1 MLMIMIGVD
10 LGHCETCAA
19 VSTGFSNNKYEVKRL
34 NVDQHDNLM
43 PTQLMLTNEQMRKL
57 KGVANPDSK
66 FLASLGEIRIGDRL
80 PLLDEQDDGEVFAYF
95 KACPDQFEEPYGSGS
110 VAKACRITRGQL
122 LACFVHT
129 LISNII
135 RYNPDK
141 FQGVSVKEIGLMVGC
156 PTTEKWTSQ
165 QNRAKYATLIGRA
178 TGVKMV
184 KIEPE
189 SRAALFSAVEGE
201 NRNVSAK
208 DGVLVFDFGSSTAD
222 CTYMK
227 LGDKCLE
234 FSWDLGAVWI
244 ERTMV
249 TLGIK
254 KGMQAGAF
262 SAVPNDFKIRNEVNT
277 FRRIKESYFSGEYG
291 KSGKSFIICDEYM
304 VKVNDNYINSV
315 INEPLVINC
324 NGRSRTKTGSWKE
337 LCRGFFE
344 TAQKMLAEYDTDA
357 ECIVI
362 TGGASHMR
370 FIYDCCKE
378 VFSNIPASK
387 IYIEDNPSFT
397 VSTGLEWINVSN
409 EGYDKCVQNAQKDV
423 MQNTSTN
430 TSSLKS
436 NIAQETSDYLRPQL
450 QRILEAWQSKPDP
463 LTRRMLSND
472 IERFL
477 NSSATK
483 QKNDEIC
490 QKALSKWKDQLSD
503 KMLSAVEKEI
513 RNIYSDSVARGLEI
527 PDSLWKKL
535 QSANSNTSKTIEGL
549 ISSMKIDNAVVE
561 GLKLLGTIVTGIV
574 GLPFAILD
582 AVLGTNMADFFDRLF
597 DKIENAHTNQDMDKP
612 LGWMAK
618 KSVIKAHNN
627 LIGNLQTTLSKSMDE
642 SFKTVDK
649 EYPEMVKSILKNAF
663 DISMLKP
670 ESFKVNKMYENY

>member
-1 MLMIMIGVD
+1 MIMIGVD

-19 VSTGFSNNKYEVKRL
+19 ISNAFGDNKYEVKRL

-57 KGVANPDSK
+57 KGVANPDAA
-66 FLASLGEIRIGDRL
+66 FLASLGEIKIGDKL

-95 KACPDQFEEPYGSGS
+95 KACPDQFNEPYGSGS
-110 VAKACRITRGQL
+110 VSKACGITRGQL
-122 LACFVHT
+122 LACFAYT

-141 FQGVSVKEIGLMVGC
+141 FQGVSLKEIGLMVGC
-156 PTTEKWTSQ
+156 PTTEKWTSP
-165 QNRAKYATLIGRA
+165 QNRAKYAALIGRA
-178 TGVKMV
+178 SGVKMV

-201 NRNVSAK
+201 DKTVSAK

-249 TLGIK
+249 TLGIR

-262 SAVPNDFKIRNEVNT
+262 SSVPNDLKIRNEVNT

-291 KSGKSFIICDEYM
+291 KMGKSFIICDEHM
-304 VKVNDNYINSV
+304 VKVNDDYINSV
-315 INEPLVINC
+315 INEPIVINC
-324 NGRSRTKTGSWKE
+324 NGKSRTKTGSWRE

-344 TAQKMLAEYDTDA
+344 TAQKMLTEFDTDA

-370 FIYDCCKE
+370 FIYDCCRE
-378 VFSNIPASK
+378 VFSNIPAEK

-397 VSTGLEWINVSN
+397 VSTGLEWINISN
-409 EGYDKCVQNAQKDV
+409 EGYDKCVQNAQRAV

-430 TSSLKS
+430 TSSLKGK
-436 NIAQETSDYLRPQL
+436 IAKETSDYLKPQL

-472 IERFL
+472 IQSFL
-477 NSSATK
+477 NSPSTK
-483 QKNDEIC
+483 KKNEEIS
-490 QKALSKWKDQLSD
+490 QKALNNWKYELSK
-503 KMLSAVEKEI
+503 KMLSAVENEI
-513 RNIYSDSVARGLEI
+513 KNIYSDSVARGLEI
-527 PDSLWKKL
+527 PDTLWNKL

-549 ISSMKIDNAVVE
+549 IGSMKIDNAVVE
-561 GLKLLGTIVTGIV
+561 GLKTLGAIVTGIV

-582 AVLGTNMADFFDRLF
+582 AFLGTNMADFFENLLDRI
-597 DKIENAHTNQDMDKP
+597 DNAHTNQDMDKP

-618 KSVIKAHNN
+618 RSVIKAHNN
-627 LIGNLQTTLSKSMDE
+627 LIGNLQVTLAKSMDE

-649 EYPEMVKSILKNAF
+649 EYPEMVSSILKNAF

>member
-1 MLMIMIGVD
+1 MIMIGVD

-19 VSTGFSNNKYEVKRL
+19 ISAGFGDNKFEVKRL

-43 PTQLMLTNEQMRKL
+43 PTQLMLTDEQMRKL
-57 KGVANPDSK
+57 KGMTNPDAA
-66 FLASLGEIRIGDRL
+66 FLATLGEIRIGDRL

-95 KACPDQFEEPYGSGS
+95 KACPDQFDEPYGSGS
-110 VAKACRITRGQL
+110 VAKACGITRGQL
-122 LACFVHT
+122 IACFVHA

-141 FQGVSVKEIGLMVGC
+141 LQGISVKEIGLVVGC
-156 PTTEKWTSQ
+156 PTTEKWTSR

-178 TGVKMV
+178 AGVKLV

-201 NRNVSAK
+201 NRTVSAK

-254 KGMQAGAF
+254 RGMQAGAF
-262 SAVPNDFKIRNEVNT
+262 SAAPDDFKIRNEVNT
-277 FRRIKESYFSGEYG
+277 FRRIKESYFSGEFG
-291 KSGKSFIICDEYM
+291 KLGKSFIICDEYM
-304 VKVNDNYINSV
+304 VKVNDDYLDSV
-315 INEPLVINC
+315 INEPITISC
-324 NGRSRTKTGSWKE
+324 NGKSRTKTGSWKE

-344 TAQKMLAEYDTDA
+344 TAQKMLRNYDTDA
-357 ECIVI
+357 DCIVI

-378 VFSNIPASK
+378 VFSNIPVSK

-409 EGYDKCVQNAQKDV
+409 EGYDKCVKNAHKAV

-430 TSSLKS
+430 TFSLKS
-436 NIAQETSDYLRPQL
+436 SIAKETADYLKPNL
-450 QRILEAWQSKPDP
+450 QQILEDWQSKPDP
-463 LTRRMLSND
+463 LTRRMLSNE
-472 IERFL
+472 IEKYL
-477 NSSATK
+477 KSSATK
-483 QKNDEIC
+483 QKIDDIGR
-490 QKALSKWKDQLSD
+490 KALGKWKDQLSA
-503 KMLSAVEKEI
+503 KMLTAVEKEI
-513 RNIYSDSVARGLEI
+513 KTIYSDSVAKGLEI
-527 PDSLWKKL
+527 PETLWNEL
-535 QSANSNTSKTIEGL
+535 QSVNSNTSKTIEGL
-549 ISSMKIDNAVVE
+549 IGSIKIDNAIVE
-561 GLKLLGTIVTGIV
+561 GLKILGSIVTGLV

-582 AVLGTNMADFFDRLF
+582 AILGTKLSDFFDKL
-597 DKIENAHTNQDMDKP
+597 IEWIGSAHMRQDMDKP

-618 KSVIKAHNN
+618 RSVIKAHNK
-627 LIGNLQTTLSKSMDE
+627 LIEDMQGTVSKSMDE
-642 SFKTVDK
+642 SFKTID
-649 EYPEMVKSILKNAF
+649 EQFPGMVESILKNAF

-670 ESFKVNKMYENY
+670 ESFRVNQMYENY